1 VPPFPH
7 EKSHRITLDEAKE
20 MCRGHRVAAGKGEG
34 YLRAG
39 AFGRAVLDEILAQ
52 PACTGLRIYLGRNK
66 EGDSTLVAVG
76 IDANGEDLVTGT
88 IANDLW
94 PCPPFC
100 PDGEALDT

>member
-20 MCRGHRVAAGKGEG
+20 MCRGHRAAAGKEQA

-39 AFGRAVLDEILAQ
+39 AFGRAILDEILAQ
-52 PACTGLRIYLGRNK
+52 PGCTGVRIYLAKTK
-66 EGDSTLVAVG
+66 EASTTFVAVG
-76 IDANGEDLVTGT
+76 VDADGRDLESGVIAEDV
-88 IANDLW
+88 W

-100 PDGEALDT
+100 GEGSLDE

>member
-52 PACTGLRIYLGRNK
+52 PGCTGLRVYLGRNK
-66 EGDSTLVAVG
+66 QGETTLLAIGVDADGNDLEGGS
-76 IDANGEDLVTGT
+76 
-88 IANDLW
+88 IANDMW

-100 PDGEALDT
+100 GGGSLDG